1 MGFGFLFMGY
11 FITFFIAPFVP
22 YGFAFQLTGVAL
34 MIKALHI
41 LKDYQRDFICTSY
54 MTLPLVL
61 GAIYRGAAA
70 VCVALGA
77 DEFSLL
83 GRGVDDVIL
92 SVFLIASVIGFHVCL
107 LRSIRRLATDL
118 ELEKIRES
126 ALFNLIAVAVYALVY
141 LACGILPRVG
151 SSVLTELTGYLGLP
165 LILLQLAWTIL
176 NLVLLYRCHMYIC
189 PEGEEDMPRK
199 PSRIPFINRLD
210 EELERREERALKRT
224 LDDRRRNIRRRQAK
238 IEAYKKT
245 EHYQKY
251 QKKKKK

>member
-1 MGFGFLFMGY
+1 MGFGFLFVGY
-11 FITFFIAPFVP
+11 FITFIIAPFVP
-22 YGFAFQLTGVAL
+22 FGFAFQLTGAAL
-34 MIKALHI
+34 MIKALQT
-41 LKDYQRDFICTSY
+41 LKDYQWDFIHASY
-54 MTLPLVL
+54 MTLPLIFRALYHAAEYVC
-61 GAIYRGAAA
+61 GAF
-70 VCVALGA
+70 GA
-77 DEFSLL
+77 DEFSLF
-83 GRGVDDVIL
+83 GRGADDVIL
-92 SVFLIASVIGFHVCL
+92 TAFLLVSVIGFHVCL

-126 ALFNLIAVAVYALVY
+126 ALFNLIAVVVYALLY
-141 LACGILPRVG
+141 LVCAILPRVG
-151 SSVLTELTGYLGLP
+151 SPALTELTGYLGLP

-199 PSRIPFINRLD
+199 QSPIPFINRLD
-210 EELERREERALKRT
+210 EELEHREERALKRT

-245 EHYQKY
+245 EHYQTY